1 MSTRSARLLR
11 LIDELSRRHR
21 GARGADLA
29 ERLGVSLRTVYRDI
43 ETLREQG
50 AEIDGEAGVGY
61 RLRPG
66 FMLPAM
72 MFTEDELEAV
82 VLGARWVAAHADPE
96 LAAAAR
102 SAMDRITGLLPTA
115 LRLQVETSGLLVP
128 DWRRPAAESWLP
140 ALRRAIRHGHRVQ
153 MHYVDAQG
161 CLSERRVWPFAM
173 AFFSEARILAA
184 WCELR
189 GGFRHF
195 RADRVQALADTGE
208 PYPERRHQLL
218 RRWRTERAYLPTAT
232 ADET

>member
-1 MSTRSARLLR
+1 MTAIRRASACGTLRGMSTRSARLLR

-43 ETLREQG
+43 ETLRDQG

-72 MFTEDELEAV
+72 MFSEDELEAV

-96 LAAAAR
+96 LAEAAR
-102 SAMDRITGLLPTA
+102 AAMDRITGLLPA
-115 LRLQVETSGLLVP
+115 
-128 DWRRPAAESWLP
+128 

-153 MHYVDAQG
+153 MRYVDAQG